1 MYALIFVSILS
12 IKHSVNLS
20 EYVLSTLY
28 LITGLPEVMF
38 QSIRQGY
45 NEVLEIC
52 VWVHQL
58 SLNMTRCLWHARRAR
73 HLPGTHLHA
82 SCVRFVTHK
91 ASFTCKLC
99 MIRHTQGI
107 LDWNEIGNKKNPA
120 KNVRVQAI
128 EELVLTTKG
137 HNSYRTWMT

>member
-58 SLNMTRCLWHARRAR
+58 SLNMTRCL
-73 HLPGTHLHA
+73 
-82 SCVRFVTHK
+82 
-91 ASFTCKLC
+91 
-99 MIRHTQGI
+99 
-107 LDWNEIGNKKNPA
+107 
-120 KNVRVQAI
+120 
-128 EELVLTTKG
+128 
-137 HNSYRTWMT
+137 

>member
-20 EYVLSTLY
+20 EYVLSNLY

-58 SLNMTRCLWHARRAR
+58 SLNMTRCL
-73 HLPGTHLHA
+73 
-82 SCVRFVTHK
+82 
-91 ASFTCKLC
+91 
-99 MIRHTQGI
+99 
-107 LDWNEIGNKKNPA
+107 
-120 KNVRVQAI
+120 
-128 EELVLTTKG
+128 
-137 HNSYRTWMT
+137 

>member
-45 NEVLEIC
+45 NVSI
-52 VWVHQL
+52 
-58 SLNMTRCLWHARRAR
+58 NKT
-73 HLPGTHLHA
+73 
-82 SCVRFVTHK
+82 
-91 ASFTCKLC
+91 
-99 MIRHTQGI
+99 GI
-107 LDWNEIGNKKNPA
+107 
-120 KNVRVQAI
+120 
-128 EELVLTTKG
+128 
-137 HNSYRTWMT
+137 